1 MFLCLLPAGAFRS
14 QICEVEFGHILEKSS
29 QEKLSTYFST
39 GSCNVVEQ
47 RLILDVDVIHYIK
60 KGGGGGGGGGM
71 LDEVIRL
78 SLVYSHTHLTWF
90 ASPALRRVEGQKSGH
105 QQFL

>member
-1 MFLCLLPAGAFRS
+1 
-14 QICEVEFGHILEKSS
+14 
-29 QEKLSTYFST
+29 
-39 GSCNVVEQ
+39 
-47 RLILDVDVIHYIK
+47 
-60 KGGGGGGGGGM
+60 M

-105 QQFL
+105 QHGIQKNDSSNIKTSMKYHANAIGIPNLKSLHIGPFVISLD

>member
-1 MFLCLLPAGAFRS
+1 
-14 QICEVEFGHILEKSS
+14 
-29 QEKLSTYFST
+29 
-39 GSCNVVEQ
+39 
-47 RLILDVDVIHYIK
+47 
-60 KGGGGGGGGGM
+60 M

-105 QQFL
+105 QQFLYGIQKNDSSNIKTLMKYHANAMGIPNLKSRHL

>member
-29 QEKLSTYFST
+29 QEKLSTYFCT
-39 GSCNVVEQ
+39 GNCNVVEQ

-60 KGGGGGGGGGM
+60 KGGGGWHAGRGDKTFPG
-71 LDEVIRL
+71 LL
-78 SLVYSHTHLTWF
+78 TYPPHLVCQPC
-90 ASPALRRVEGQKSGH
+90 AEKS
-105 QQFL
+105 